1 LRLFLDTNV
10 ILDVLTDRA
19 PFAEDSAA
27 VLSAIERGEAEGF
40 IAAHTATTVFY
51 LMQKELGLKRAKRAL
66 MDLLKLVDVVPVDHD
81 RLLQALAMNWD
92 DFEDAV
98 QAACAAKIDAD
109 YLITRNQDDLTR
121 ADVPT
126 RSPAEYLALH
136 RAKSDDQAS

>member
-1 LRLFLDTNV
+1 MKLFLDTNV
-10 ILDVLTDRA
+10 ILDVLADRE

-40 IAAHTATTVFY
+40 IAAHTVTTVFY
-51 LMQKELGLKRAKRAL
+51 LLHKELGLKRAKNAL
-66 MDLLKLVDVVPVDHD
+66 MDLLRLVSVLPVDHD

-98 QAACAAKIDAD
+98 QAACAAKIEAD
-109 YLITRNQDDLTR
+109 YLITRNDDDFSG
-121 ADVPT
+121 ADVPI

-136 RAKSDDQAS
+136 RVKPQE

>member
-1 LRLFLDTNV
+1 MKLFLDTNI

-27 VLSAIERGEAEGF
+27 VLSVIERGEAEGF
-40 IAAHTATTVFY
+40 IAAHAATTVFY
-51 LMQKELGLKRAKRAL
+51 LLHKELGLKRAKKAL
-66 MDLLKLVDVVPVDHD
+66 MDLLRLANVVPVDHD

-98 QAACAAKIDAD
+98 QAASAAKIEAD
-109 YLITRNQDDLTR
+109 YLITRNQGDFTH

-136 RAKSDDQAS
+136 RVKSDD